1 MRKILVLG
9 GAGKS
14 TSYLL
19 DYFLE
24 KSTAEQLEITI
35 GDLKP
40 DLIPDQIKNHSSCKV
55 VELDIFNDAMRKE
68 QVQKSTIVVSM
79 LPAHLHLVVAK
90 DCLQFNKHLITAS
103 YVSPELKN
111 YRKK

>member
-1 MRKILVLG
+1 MRKILVL

-24 KSTAEQLEITI
+24 KSTTEQLEITI

-40 DLIPDQIKNHSSCKV
+40 DLIPDQTKNHPRAKWLS
-55 VELDIFNDAMRKE
+55 LIFLMMR
-68 QVQKSTIVVSM
+68 
-79 LPAHLHLVVAK
+79 
-90 DCLQFNKHLITAS
+90 
-103 YVSPELKN
+103 
-111 YRKK
+111 